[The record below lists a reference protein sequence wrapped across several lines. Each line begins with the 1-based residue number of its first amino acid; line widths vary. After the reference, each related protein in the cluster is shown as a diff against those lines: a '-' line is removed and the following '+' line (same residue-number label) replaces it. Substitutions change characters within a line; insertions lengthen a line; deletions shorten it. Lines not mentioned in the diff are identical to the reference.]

1 MASKAET
8 VCSTKGA
15 SFQDFCEDPENR
27 NFIIRNEKEELRDV
41 RKSQDRVEASRFRN
55 SVLLADCEA
64 QTNMAPFIRH
74 RVLRHIICSF
84 TNDDKGDFETWAC
97 NPRIIDMLTQAKKVR
112 IFNVALS

>member
-41 RKSQDRVEASRFRN
+41 RKSQDRVEASRF
-55 SVLLADCEA
+55 

-112 IFNVALS
+112 IFNIALS